1 MANTLKFNVIFGSIA
16 ALLTFFVAWTANVW
30 FVSLERAFY
39 AFILFFLLG
48 FPVHWAYR
56 LLFGQADAESQQ
68 ETVGQHIDMVADD
81 QAEAKLEQN
90 DDLVADF
97 QPLTIPRLENQQN
110 APVEPA
116 MIANIVRRFSD
127 E

>member
-1 MANTLKFNVIFGSIA
+1 MASTLKFNLVLGSFA
-16 ALLTFFVAWTANVW
+16 ALLTFFVAWTTNVW

-56 LLFGQADAESQQ
+56 LLFGEDEEEEQQ
-68 ETVGQHIDMVADD
+68 ETVGQHVDMVADD
-81 QAEAKLEQN
+81 QADSKMERG
-90 DDLVADF
+90 DDPASDF
-97 QPLTIPRLENQQN
+97 QPLQAPRLEAPQK

-116 MIANIVRRFSD
+116 TIANIVRRLSD